1 MLNKL
6 MYNSV
11 LVKSYKS
18 HIYGI
23 VIVVSIRADKIL
35 LKMVVS
41 DRNM

>member
-6 MYNSV
+6 IYNLV
-11 LVKSYKS
+11 LVYRYKTY
-18 HIYGI
+18 IYGI
-23 VIVVSIRADKIL
+23 VVVVNSRVDKIL

>member
-6 MYNSV
+6 MYNLV
-11 LVKSYKS
+11 LVKRYK
-18 HIYGI
+18 IYIYDI
-23 VIVVSIRADKIL
+23 VIVVSIRVDKIL